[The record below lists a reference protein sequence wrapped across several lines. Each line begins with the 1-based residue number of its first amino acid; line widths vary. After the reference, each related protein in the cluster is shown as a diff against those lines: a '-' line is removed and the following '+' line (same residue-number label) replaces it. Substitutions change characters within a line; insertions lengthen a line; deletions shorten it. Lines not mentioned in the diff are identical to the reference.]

1 MSLPCQVKEKR
12 RRYRKHPRPA
22 SASIAP
28 TGAAQAPRA
37 VSAKATLGTSKDRAL
52 MRGIAK
58 DAGSSIVGLPG
69 GGASAS
75 APPFQSLFGESTA
88 PPSAQVRDVPQP
100 VRAEGTVAREA
111 PLSKEEGRQA
121 DSAQDTA
128 LLRAEVAS
136 LQSQREQLQQT
147 VVGLQNALAKAEGR
161 CAALEAMTTTK
172 TSDTDPLPHASNSGS
187 RTVNPR
193 TEQEKAAAKRYLDAQ
208 QVHAVLKDLVAE
220 LVLAQPS
227 NALRHMHSRLGYLVD
242 ASATDKE
249 VFQSVCACW

>member
-1 MSLPCQVKEKR
+1 
-12 RRYRKHPRPA
+12 
-22 SASIAP
+22 
-28 TGAAQAPRA
+28 
-37 VSAKATLGTSKDRAL
+37 

-75 APPFQSLFGESTA
+75 APPFQSLFGDSSTA
-88 PPSAQVRDVPQP
+88 PPSAQVRD

-193 TEQEKAAAKRYLDAQ
+193 TEQEKAAAKRYLEAQ

>member
-1 MSLPCQVKEKR
+1 
-12 RRYRKHPRPA
+12 
-22 SASIAP
+22 
-28 TGAAQAPRA
+28 
-37 VSAKATLGTSKDRAL
+37 

-75 APPFQSLFGESTA
+75 APPFQSLFGDSSTA
-88 PPSAQVRDVPQP
+88 PPSAQVRD

-147 VVGLQNALAKAEGR
+147 VVGLQNVLAKAEGR

>member
-1 MSLPCQVKEKR
+1 
-12 RRYRKHPRPA
+12 
-22 SASIAP
+22 
-28 TGAAQAPRA
+28 
-37 VSAKATLGTSKDRAL
+37 

-75 APPFQSLFGESTA
+75 APPFQSLFGDSTA
-88 PPSAQVRDVPQP
+88 PPSAQVRDVP
-100 VRAEGTVAREA
+100 VRTEGTVAREA

-161 CAALEAMTTTK
+161 CAALEATTTTK
-172 TSDTDPLPHASNSGS
+172 ISDTDPLPHASNSGS

-193 TEQEKAAAKRYLDAQ
+193 TEQEKAAAKRYLEAQ

>member
-1 MSLPCQVKEKR
+1 
-12 RRYRKHPRPA
+12 
-22 SASIAP
+22 
-28 TGAAQAPRA
+28 
-37 VSAKATLGTSKDRAL
+37 

-75 APPFQSLFGESTA
+75 APPFQSLFGDSTA
-88 PPSAQVRDVPQP
+88 PPSAQVQDVP
-100 VRAEGTVAREA
+100 VRAEGTVAREP

-128 LLRAEVAS
+128 LRAEVAS

-161 CAALEAMTTTK
+161 CAALEAMTTTTK
-172 TSDTDPLPHASNSGS
+172 ISGTDPLPHASNSGS

>member
-1 MSLPCQVKEKR
+1 
-12 RRYRKHPRPA
+12 
-22 SASIAP
+22 
-28 TGAAQAPRA
+28 
-37 VSAKATLGTSKDRAL
+37 

-75 APPFQSLFGESTA
+75 APPFQSLFGDSTA
-88 PPSAQVRDVPQP
+88 PPSAQVP

-161 CAALEAMTTTK
+161 CAALEATTTTK
-172 TSDTDPLPHASNSGS
+172 ISDTDPLPHASNSGS

-193 TEQEKAAAKRYLDAQ
+193 TEQEKAAAKRYLEAQ